1 MILGLTRKPRQI
13 SKLGE
18 RLPCWALPLCSAHES
33 PRGASQP
40 ASTCQ
45 RAPKH
50 LRRAPL
56 LCCSTSRP
64 LYHTSQCNSPPGGGS
79 YTGACLPS
87 EAGCLEGCRR
97 VQACGRTWSPAGSST
112 WIPRRHRCLVKRE
125 RGQTMGRRS
134 TIKQR
139 CSRGTAPSPR
149 HPPPLTQAPPRYP
162 PLPPAPPPPK
172 HPPLT
177 RAPAPGPGRVVEPAL
192 VPQIRPHVE
201 AL

>member
-1 MILGLTRKPRQI
+1 
-13 SKLGE
+13 
-18 RLPCWALPLCSAHES
+18 
-33 PRGASQP
+33 
-40 ASTCQ
+40 
-45 RAPKH
+45 
-50 LRRAPL
+50 
-56 LCCSTSRP
+56 
-64 LYHTSQCNSPPGGGS
+64 
-79 YTGACLPS
+79 
-87 EAGCLEGCRR
+87 
-97 VQACGRTWSPAGSST
+97 
-112 WIPRRHRCLVKRE
+112 
-125 RGQTMGRRS
+125 MGRRS

-201 AL
+201 ALQVRVGRRPLFLQDRVEAVYKEKAGSHSYGSQWDLRIMCEGLPISAVE